1 MPRRATY
8 SRTVQPQSRAGTAW
22 RSAATATTSPV
33 PRDWPKPG
41 KRVRKGSGDARGMA
55 RFTAKNLA
63 DDYVTLCKSP
73 TKDLT
78 RWLAED
84 PRRPTGRRRQFQS
97 TTNKTEDHDQI
108 ANQTRNEKTQG
119 LRGDTLP
126 PVRGGM
132 DAPGERGWRA
142 HGVLARS
149 RTRFGRYDAL
159 RQVRGERPA
168 VAAGAKHHAISIHA
182 RPRADPGRYD
192 VLRLARAEPVG
203 VDAGSSGAS
212 PLDLP
217 FLGARSAIRSLYEAK
232 IEITRRSLPRHE
244 IAAAVRALRDEQ
256 HAAVRALT
264 AQKQSTLRA
273 WRERLDAER
282 FGDRIVRRRNEWEN
296 ARAPPE
302 ATPG

>member
-1 MPRRATY
+1 
-8 SRTVQPQSRAGTAW
+8 
-22 RSAATATTSPV
+22 
-33 PRDWPKPG
+33 
-41 KRVRKGSGDARGMA
+41 
-55 RFTAKNLA
+55 
-63 DDYVTLCKSP
+63 
-73 TKDLT
+73 
-78 RWLAED
+78 
-84 PRRPTGRRRQFQS
+84 
-97 TTNKTEDHDQI
+97 
-108 ANQTRNEKTQG
+108 
-119 LRGDTLP
+119 
-126 PVRGGM
+126 
-132 DAPGERGWRA
+132 
-142 HGVLARS
+142 
-149 RTRFGRYDAL
+149 
-159 RQVRGERPA
+159 
-168 VAAGAKHHAISIHA
+168 
-182 RPRADPGRYD
+182 